1 MLNLTRRAALLAGFV
16 LAAAPLSIAVSTPV
30 SAQDRTPIRF
40 TLDWKYQGIHSWYFV
55 AQDKG
60 YFRDEGL
67 DVTIDQGE
75 GSAATITRIMSGA
88 YDAGFGDINA
98 VIQQAA
104 QKPADAPVMVYQLY
118 NRPPFSVL
126 TKADSG
132 IATIKDLAGK
142 KVGGPAGSAATRLLP
157 ALLDRNGVPA
167 ASVEVLNMQPNLQE
181 QMLIR
186 GEVAASLVFN
196 VTSYVNLIQQGQ
208 DPDKGFRWIDYAD
221 NGLDLYSNGVMV
233 SQKLAREKPDAVKGL
248 VRAINRAVKDVM
260 ADPATGVKAVTA
272 VEPLIDG
279 KSEQRRILFAM
290 DRLIVSPETRAI
302 GLGDVDDARLARSID
317 VMAQA
322 YELSSKPVPGKV
334 FDRSFLPPLDDRR
347 VPAAT
352 N

>member
-1 MLNLTRRAALLAGFV
+1 MLTLTRRAALLAGFG
-16 LAAAPLSIAVSTPV
+16 LALAMSSATAQTP
-30 SAQDRTPIRF
+30 TPIRF

-75 GSAATITRIMSGA
+75 GSAATVTRIMSGA

-104 QKPADAPVMVYQLY
+104 QKPADAPVMVYQVY
-118 NRPPFSVL
+118 NKPPFSVL

-132 IATIKDLAGK
+132 IDSVKELAGQ

-157 ALLDRNGVPA
+157 ALLERNGVA
-167 ASVEVLNMQPNLQE
+167 ESSVEVLNMQPNLQE

-208 DPDKGFRWIDYAD
+208 DPDAGFRWLDYTD
-221 NGLDLYSNGVMV
+221 HGLDLYSNGVMV
-233 SQKLAREKPDAVKGL
+233 SQSLARDKPEAVRGL
-248 VRAINRAVKDVM
+248 VRAINRAVKDVI
-260 ADPATGVKAVTA
+260 ADPASGVKALTA
-272 VEPLIDG
+272 IEPLIDA
-279 KSEQRRILFAM
+279 KSEQRRVSFAFDTLM
-290 DRLIVSPETRAI
+290 ITPETRKI

-317 VMAQA
+317 VMAEA
-322 YELSSKPVPGKV
+322 YKLLEKPKVSQV
-334 FDRSFLPPLDDRR
+334 FDRSFLPPLDERSAG
-347 VPAAT
+347 PAIH
-352 N
+352 